1 MQRCRQCEATMTP
14 TELECLNCG
23 ATIEVKT
30 AKDAAAAKFRSIIK
44 LLAMASGIMAIA
56 SLFVN
61 VGPSFITCLCV
72 TIVLFLVLNSAEEML
87 IGSNN
92 HGKK

>member
-14 TELECLNCG
+14 TETECLTCG

-30 AKDAAAAKFRSIIK
+30 AKDTAKAKFRSIIK
-44 LLAMASGIMAIA
+44 LLALVSGAMAIA

-61 VGPSFITCLCV
+61 VGPSFMTCLCV
-72 TIVLFLVLNSAEEML
+72 TIVLFLVLNSAEDML
-87 IGSNN
+87 IGNT
-92 HGKK
+92 KK

>member
-1 MQRCRQCEATMTP
+1 MTP
-14 TELECLNCG
+14 TETECLNCG

-30 AKDAAAAKFRSIIK
+30 AKDTAKAKFRSVIK
-44 LLAMASGIMAIA
+44 LLMYASAAMAAA

-61 VGPSFITCLCV
+61 VGPSFMTCMCV

-87 IGSNN
+87 IGNN
-92 HGKK
+92 KK